1 MFLIQAALV
10 VAGVLLFSF
19 FDPLNIFNSRK
30 LTMKDTPTVLEQF
43 RQIGELITAEYYG
56 EVLAS
61 SVEIENTQKTDMRKS
76 LKSQLKKFEEEF
88 VIAVKRADD
97 FRRDGKFYR
106 EFKDKNPDLID
117 NDLYILLAEYC
128 EEKKNL
134 SEKEMILEYK
144 TKSTLI
150 DTAMLT
156 SFLTA
161 KYPPTEANRKV
172 RKSNLV
178 LLGRGYVKA
187 GIDLGNIG
195 EHSLRYIESKK
206 IIQLTMHQ
214 PEILRKSINPWFIPQ
229 KKIPGFEFLYV
240 GSKVDVGPK
249 AIATSIKV
257 KQECLDKLVEDAMKA
272 NILGQAK
279 TNAEQSLS
287 NLFSL
292 LLDDRVTV
300 QIFSHPLV
308 AYSEEIR
315 QEVQQELSAKSSIP
329 LPARRLPCTLADSL
343 VNLYSESHLFETLV
357 FLDSTYRWLA
367 PADLKKTFRDKSLD
381 SVYLSLE
388 IKGLYHDFQ
397 KDSLLTRL
405 EKETFESKIATDLP
419 NRRDSLYW
427 IFSNLDQKN
436 NGIKFENFIM
446 DATTIKVLSV
456 NLASKG
462 VLPSAIP
469 GDLTTIKRKMWSR
482 YLTKLN
488 ASTKEVTGPVARPVS
503 TAVKEAP
510 ATDKK
515 IVTLQNSLVIK
526 RPQAETPGFTSWA
539 YGYQD
544 QQLANPQ

>member
-10 VAGVLLFSF
+10 VAGVVLFSF

-61 SVEIENTQKTDMRKS
+61 SVEIENTQKKDMRKS
-76 LKSQLKKFEEEF
+76 LHKQLKKFEGEF
-88 VIAVKRADD
+88 VGAVKRAED

-106 EFKDKNPDLID
+106 EFKDKNPELVDD
-117 NDLYILLAEYC
+117 DLYVLLAEYW
-128 EEKKNL
+128 EKMGF

-150 DTAMLT
+150 DTALLT
-156 SFLTA
+156 NFLTA
-161 KYPPTEANRKV
+161 KYPPTEVNRKV

-187 GIDLGNIG
+187 GIDLSNIG

-214 PEILRKSINPWFIPQ
+214 PEILRTSINPWFIPQ
-229 KKIPGFEFLYV
+229 KKIPGFEFLYI
-240 GSKVDVGPK
+240 GSRVEGDK
-249 AIATSIKV
+249 AIKTSMKV
-257 KQECLDKLVEDAMKA
+257 KQECLDKLMEDAMKA

-292 LLDDRVTV
+292 LLDDRITV

-308 AYSEEIR
+308 AYGEEIR
-315 QEVQQELSAKSSIP
+315 QEVRQQLSTKETIP
-329 LPARRLPCTLADSL
+329 LPERRLPYTLADSL
-343 VNLYSESHLFETLV
+343 VNQYSKSHLFETLV
-357 FLDSTYRWLA
+357 FLDSTYRWFA
-367 PADLKKTFRDKSLD
+367 PTDIRRSFRDKNID
-381 SVYLSLE
+381 SVFYLSLE

-397 KDSLLTRL
+397 KDGILTRL
-405 EKETFESKIATDLP
+405 EKETFERKIATDIP

-427 IFSNLDQKN
+427 IFSNLNKKN
-436 NGIKFENFIM
+436 TGIRFENFVM
-446 DATTIKVLSV
+446 DTTTVKGLSV
-456 NLASKG
+456 NLAAKG
-462 VLPSAIP
+462 MLPSAVR
-469 GDLTTIKRKMWSR
+469 GDLKTLKCSLWNA
-482 YLTKLN
+482 YLTKLTDSTKPRIEDAASP
-488 ASTKEVTGPVARPVS
+488 ASTSSTPVA
-503 TAVKEAP
+503 P
-510 ATDKK
+510 ARK
-515 IVTLQNSLVIK
+515 
-526 RPQAETPGFTSWA
+526 
-539 YGYQD
+539 
-544 QQLANPQ
+544 

>member
-10 VAGVLLFSF
+10 VAGVLLLSF

-43 RQIGELITAEYYG
+43 RQIGELVTAEYYG

-61 SVEIENTQKTDMRKS
+61 AVEIENEDRKNLRTTTKTQ
-76 LKSQLKKFEEEF
+76 LVNFEKEF
-88 VIAVKRADD
+88 VAAIKEMEDIKRN
-97 FRRDGKFYR
+97 GKFYR
-106 EFKDKNPDLID
+106 KFKEKNPDLI
-117 NDLYILLAEYC
+117 NTDLYILLAAYF
-128 EEKKNL
+128 KKNQNL
-134 SEKEMILEYK
+134 SEEDMVQAYKGASTASLLNSTILDNFLKE
-144 TKSTLI
+144 
-150 DTAMLT
+150 
-156 SFLTA
+156 
-161 KYPPTEANRKV
+161 KYPDEEINRKV

-187 GIDLGNIG
+187 GIDLSNIG

-214 PEILRKSINPWFIPQ
+214 PEVLRKSINPWFIPQ

-272 NILGQAK
+272 DILGQAK

-292 LLDDRVTV
+292 LLDERVTV

-315 QEVQQELSAKSSIP
+315 QEVQQQLSVKSSIP
-329 LPARRLPCTLADSL
+329 LPVRRLPYTLADSL

-357 FLDSTYRWLA
+357 FLDSTYRWFA
-367 PADLKKTFRDKSLD
+367 PADPKKTFRDKSID

-388 IKGLYHDFQ
+388 VKGLYHDFQ
-397 KDSLLTRL
+397 KDGLLTRL
-405 EKETFESKIATDLP
+405 EKETFERKMVTDTV

-436 NGIKFENFIM
+436 KGVKFENFVM
-446 DATTIKVLSV
+446 DTTTVKGLSV

-462 VLPSAIP
+462 MLPSAIRI
-469 GDLTTIKRKMWSR
+469 DLTPIKRKLWGA
-482 YLTKLN
+482 YLEKLKS
-488 ASTKEVTGPVARPVS
+488 STKEVTEAVVTPAS
-503 TAVKEAP
+503 TPSAAGKETSA
-510 ATDKK
+510 AKTKK
-515 IVTLQNSLVIK
+515 AGVQ
-526 RPQAETPGFTSWA
+526 
-539 YGYQD
+539 
-544 QQLANPQ
+544 